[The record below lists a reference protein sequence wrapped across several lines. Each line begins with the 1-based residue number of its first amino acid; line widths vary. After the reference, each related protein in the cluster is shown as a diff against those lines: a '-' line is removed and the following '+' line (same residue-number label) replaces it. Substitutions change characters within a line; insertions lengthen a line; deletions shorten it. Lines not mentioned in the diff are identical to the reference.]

1 MFYGGKTPLA
11 SVCIMPQHMEC
22 QHQFL
27 FTEKP
32 ASIKTAP
39 RNIYQRFY
47 RRSPQPLCKYGNQ
60 HPQPTIGISTSQRL
74 KYRIPPFSCGSTNES
89 RNTASASNGSKRWRF
104 PRNAR
109 QRAGNRRPEGLL
121 YDRRVFPPHDCTVGI
136 GGQNRLGIETLSLVF
151 NPATI
156 PLDQYPFRRN
166 YGRLPA

>member
-1 MFYGGKTPLA
+1 MN
-11 SVCIMPQHMEC
+11 V
-22 QHQFL
+22 
-27 FTEKP
+27 
-32 ASIKTAP
+32 SINAICRKDRINQNRTT
-39 RNIYQRFY
+39 NIYLRFTVD
-47 RRSPQPLCKYGNQ
+47 RRSRYVVRESASP
-60 HPQPTIGISTSQRL
+60 PTIGISTSQRL

-89 RNTASASNGSKRWRF
+89 RNTASASNGSKRWKF

-136 GGQNRLGIETLSLVF
+136 GGKNRLGVETLSLVF

>member
-11 SVCIMPQHMEC
+11 PVCIIPQHYEC

-27 FTEKP
+27 LQKSPHQSKPHHEIFTSVLPSIAAAAMYVRES
-32 ASIKTAP
+32 ASP
-39 RNIYQRFY
+39 
-47 RRSPQPLCKYGNQ
+47 
-60 HPQPTIGISTSQRL
+60 PTIGISTSQRL

-109 QRAGNRRPEGLL
+109 QGAGNRRPEGLL
-121 YDRRVFPPHDCTVGI
+121 HDCRIFPLYDRTVGI
-136 GGQNRLGIETLSLVF
+136 GGKNRVGVETPSLVF

-166 YGRLPA
+166 YGRIPA